1 MPPETVP
8 LVRHVNESGTW
19 RLVTNSFESPP
30 GAKVEFVLGA
40 IQRFSPPG
48 TRRLI
53 RRDGRYLTAE
63 RASPHDEEDEVLGY
77 LEEASLP
84 LFTAIERAVL
94 EDGSETLVACS
105 ERDELRQR
113 ARELTFLG
121 HIEGLPNEPVRL
133 PPYTESRPVLVR
145 WIDHENRMHTYGTLT
160 PPDSINGGFV
170 LGGELGRLQ
179 LHPDSKA
186 IAVWLDAAGRISTDR
201 YAFVAPPL
209 RPVSLMHYSAAPLNW
224 RGFGQRSAR
233 LRATF
238 RRLLESERLL
248 VAPGRRKT
256 SDRNGQRLI
265 GYLRSEPG
273 TGLIELFAARH
284 RVLPDQFVTHYPLEA
299 TDMGY
304 VDVRSLGYIQA
315 DAPLTG
321 ALGSKGV
328 GVPWTSHFGLAARV
342 G

>member
-1 MPPETVP
+1 
-8 LVRHVNESGTW
+8 
-19 RLVTNSFESPP
+19 
-30 GAKVEFVLGA
+30 VEFVLGS

-53 RRDGRYLTAE
+53 RRDGRHLTAE
-63 RASPHDEEDEVLGY
+63 CASPHGEGDEVLGY

-84 LFTAIERAVL
+84 LFGVIERAVL
-94 EDGSETLVACS
+94 EDGSETLVACT
-105 ERDELRQR
+105 ERDHLRQR
-113 ARELTFLG
+113 ARELTLLG

-145 WIDHENRMHTYGTLT
+145 WIGYENRMHTYGTLT
-160 PPDSINGGFV
+160 PPDSTNGGFV

-186 IAVWLDAAGRISTDR
+186 IPVWLDAAGRISTDR
-201 YAFVAPPL
+201 YSFAAPPL
-209 RPVSLMHYSAAPLNW
+209 SPVSLMQYSAAPLNW

-233 LRATF
+233 VRATF
-238 RRLLESERLL
+238 RRLLDSRRLL
-248 VAPGRRKT
+248 VSPGRRKS
-256 SDRNGQRLI
+256 SDQNGQRLL

-273 TGLIELFAARH
+273 PGLIELFAARH
-284 RVLPDQFVTHYPLEA
+284 RVLPDQFVTHHPLEA
-299 TDMGY
+299 TDLGY
-304 VDVRSLGYIQA
+304 VDVCSLGYIQA

-321 ALGSKGV
+321 ALGSKRV
-328 GVPWTSHFGLAARV
+328 GVPWASRFGLAARV